1 MMTRT
6 IMPRATFSFNLPD
19 EQNEYQVMSQS
30 QNMQRVLWDF
40 SQQLR
45 SWRKYHN
52 DFKSGSDAL
61 EKITQEFY
69 RIVNEYQVSI
79 DL

>member
-1 MMTRT
+1 MKA
-6 IMPRATFSFNLPD
+6 IFEFNLPD
-19 EQNEYQVMSQS
+19 DQRDYEIMNQS
-30 QNMQRVLWDF
+30 KRTQSFLWDF

-52 DFKSGSDAL
+52 DFTDGNDAL
-61 EKITQEFY
+61 HKIIDEFY
-69 RIVNEYQVSI
+69 SLLNKHEVNI